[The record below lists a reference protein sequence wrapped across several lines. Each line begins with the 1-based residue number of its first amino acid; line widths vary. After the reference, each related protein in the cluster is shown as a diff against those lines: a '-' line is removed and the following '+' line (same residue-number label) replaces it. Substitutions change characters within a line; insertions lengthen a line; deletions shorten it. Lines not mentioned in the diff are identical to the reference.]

1 MTWSIEA
8 TSGLSNQAKVSVDYV
23 NSRSGDTKATKFVPN
38 DQISCHANSGFGS
51 IEMRFLVKPVEGFD
65 EIVFKFGQNC
75 QGKMLLISER
85 V

>member
-1 MTWSIEA
+1 MELKGQVAEARLNIPRHDTLVTWSIEA

-65 EIVFKFGQNC
+65 
-75 QGKMLLISER
+75 
-85 V
+85 